1 MFFRILLILFS
12 CLFVLPLHAKDKTL
26 LILGDSLSAAYGIP
40 LESGWVSL
48 LEQRLVDQGYAF
60 NVINASIS
68 GETTLGARTRLTTIL
83 KSNPPDLA
91 IVELGGND
99 GLRGFPFTEIEQN
112 LSAIVQKLSQRDCLV
127 LLVPIQLPPN
137 YGQAYNQKFRGI
149 YDRIATQYDI
159 QLSEFILKDIAI
171 NKDLMQA
178 DGIHPVEEAQT
189 MMLEN
194 IWPDLQ
200 QLIQNKLALQ

>member
-1 MFFRILLILFS
+1 MFFRTLVLIFS

-48 LEQRLVDQGYAF
+48 LEQRLIDQGYAF
-60 NVINASIS
+60 TVVNASIS
-68 GETTLGARTRLTTIL
+68 GETTLGARTRLTAIL
-83 KSNPPDLA
+83 DSDSPELA

-99 GLRGFPFTEIEQN
+99 GLRGFPFEEIEQN
-112 LSAIVQKLSQRDCLV
+112 LSAIVQELSQRDCLV

-149 YDRIATQYDI
+149 YDRIAQQYDI

-171 NKDLMQA
+171 NKDLMQP
-178 DGIHPVEEAQT
+178 DGIHPVEEAQA

-194 IWPDLQ
+194 IWPDLKR
-200 QLIQNKLALQ
+200 LIQTKLALQ

>member
-1 MFFRILLILFS
+1 MFFRTLVILFS

-48 LEQRLVDQGYAF
+48 LEQRLRDQGYAF
-60 NVINASIS
+60 TVVNASIS
-68 GETTLGARTRLTTIL
+68 GETTLGARTRLTAIL
-83 KSNPPDLA
+83 ESDTPELA

-99 GLRGFPFTEIEQN
+99 GLRGFPFEEIEQN
-112 LSAIVQKLSQRDCLV
+112 LSAIVKKLRQRDCLV

-149 YDRIATQYDI
+149 YDRIAQHYKI

-171 NKDLMQA
+171 NEDLMQP
-178 DGIHPVEEAQT
+178 DGIHPVEEAQA

-194 IWPDLQ
+194 ICPDLQ
-200 QLIQNKLALQ
+200 RLIQTELASQ